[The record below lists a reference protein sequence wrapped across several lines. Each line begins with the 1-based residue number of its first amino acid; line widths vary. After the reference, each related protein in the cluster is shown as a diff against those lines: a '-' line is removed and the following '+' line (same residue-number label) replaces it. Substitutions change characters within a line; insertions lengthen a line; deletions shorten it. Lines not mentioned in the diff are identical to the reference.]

1 MAGGFYWGANNPYLR
16 TVWVKVRRAP
26 KGLNP
31 NVALI
36 ITAPGV
42 IDANPAHMIF
52 ECMTNRDWG
61 MGAGTGIF
69 DIPSFELAAQRLF
82 DEKFGLSM
90 TWTRSS
96 SIEAFITEIIDHIH
110 ATLFVNPRTGLMTLK
125 LLRDD
130 FDLEN
135 LRVITPDNAKL
146 TNFQRK
152 LWGETSNE
160 LVVTYTD
167 PANEGE
173 ATIAAQD
180 IANVAM
186 QGGVVSN
193 GRNYYGIRHK
203 DLGARVAERDL
214 RAAAQPLATCDV
226 ELDRMAWDL
235 TPGEVVILHWPEKGI
250 DQLIVRVGVVN
261 YGEVSQGSVKTSLYE
276 DIFSMAAATYLQPPD
291 TEWEDPSTT
300 PAPLTNVL
308 VHTAPAFIAANALSV
323 ADASLI
329 AYPEVIS
336 VVLATP
342 NTSDTLDFEL
352 LGEVTQTN
360 GTIIWDSFGSR
371 DFVGGAALAS
381 AIPAEVETIITAF
394 AASTG
399 RSPLAG
405 ALLFIGDTTEAQHEI
420 ALVKEV
426 TETGWILSRGV
437 LDTVPRAWGSGARVW
452 TIPTDQVFV
461 DTTLRSAAE
470 EVDYR
475 LLTRT
480 SGGLLVFDD
489 APNETVL
496 LTARPHLPNRPA
508 DLKVNGVAFGSVA
521 STGSTISVTWANRNR
536 LLETT
541 QVLPWNA
548 PGVPV
553 EAGQTTTVYALKSDG
568 TVLATYND
576 LPGSS
581 FALPVSAFSGETAG
595 RVRVTSKRD
604 GLESL
609 QGHEIII
616 SAFISDTLGLSGDM
630 GPGALLL
637 SGDAQS
643 GTDKLRLGAE

>member
-31 NVALI
+31 AIGLI
-36 ITAPGV
+36 ETAEGV
-42 IDANPAHMIF
+42 VDANPAHMIF

-61 MGAGTGIF
+61 MGASTGIF
-69 DIPSFELAAQRLF
+69 NIPSFELAAQQLF
-82 DEKFGLSM
+82 AEKFGLSM
-90 TWTRSS
+90 VWTRSS
-96 SIEAFITEIIDHIH
+96 TIEAFVTEIIDHIH
-110 ATLFVNPRTGLMTLK
+110 ATLFVEPRTGLMTLK

-130 FDLEN
+130 FDIET
-135 LRVITPDNAKL
+135 LRVITPDTANL
-146 TNFQRK
+146 SNFQRK

-203 DLGARVAERDL
+203 DLAARVAERDL
-214 RAAAQPLATCDV
+214 RAAAQPLATCDA
-226 ELDRMAWDL
+226 ELDRSAWDL
-235 TPGEVVILHWPEKGI
+235 APGEVVILHWPEKGI
-250 DQLIVRVGVVN
+250 DRLVVRVGVVN
-261 YGEVSQGSVKTSLYE
+261 YGQVGQGTIKTNLYE
-276 DIFSMAAATYLQPPD
+276 DIFSMAAATYLSPPD
-291 TEWEDPSTT
+291 TEWVDPSTE

-308 VHTAPAFIAANALSV
+308 VQTAPAFVTSNALAI
-323 ADASLI
+323 ADASVI

-336 VVLATP
+336 LILATP

-352 LGEVTQTN
+352 IAEVTQTN
-360 GTIIWDSFGSR
+360 GDVVWSSFGSR
-371 DFVGGAALAS
+371 DFVGGAALS
-381 AIPAEVETIITAF
+381 TDIPAEVQTTISTF
-394 AASTG
+394 ASPTG
-399 RSPLAG
+399 ASPLAG
-405 ALLFIGDTTEAQHEI
+405 ALIFIGDVAEDEHEI

-437 LDTVPRAWGSGARVW
+437 LDTTPKAWASGTRVW
-452 TIPTDQVFV
+452 TIPTDRVFV
-461 DTTLRSAAE
+461 DTTLRSEAE

-480 SGGLLVFDD
+480 SGGLLAFED
-489 APNETVL
+489 APSDTVV

-508 DLKVNGVAFGSVA
+508 DVKVNGVSFGSVA
-521 STGSTISVTWANRNR
+521 AASSSIAVTWSNRNR

-541 QVLPWNA
+541 QVLPWDA
-548 PGVPV
+548 ATVPV
-553 EAGQTTTVYALKSDG
+553 ETGQTTTVYALDAAGAVLTTHDG
-568 TVLATYND
+568 IT
-576 LPGSS
+576 GSS
-581 FALPVSAFSGETAG
+581 FSLPVASFGGEATG

-616 SAFISDTLGLSGDM
+616 SAFTSDTLGLSGET
-630 GPGALLL
+630 GALLL